1 MYYLIT
7 RQEVLKNEVFSSFIA
22 SWQKRFDPRQDPY
35 MTTPGKYYDRE
46 LDIHRYFDH
55 SEIDKINE
63 RELAE
68 FLSMKDDIVVK
79 NFEYYGELIYNLN
92 FSDIFV
98 YAIELGCVMEKL
110 SNSLG
115 ADLIFILDYG
125 VPWLSQKNDYEPV
138 TKALNY
144 LTKIGTTETFNG
156 AYKLSG
162 DDLAEF
168 VENLFWIIR
177 CNASL
182 PYCWFSTENH
192 AFVGEICKHG
202 NIHFHTYSQTIKD
215 KIQVFAIK
223 ESLVVIDDCVEVFLD
238 DGGIRGRQIII

>member
-1 MYYLIT
+1 MSLIT
-7 RQEVLKNEVFSSFIA
+7 RQDAVKNEVFASFIA
-22 SWQKRFDPRQDPY
+22 SWQKRFDPREDPY
-35 MTTPGKYYDRE
+35 ITTPGNYFDSE
-46 LDIHRYFDH
+46 LGIHRYFYQM
-55 SEIDKINE
+55 EIDKINDL
-63 RELAE
+63 ELAE
-68 FLSMKDDIVVK
+68 FLSLKDEIEVK
-79 NFEYYGELIYNLN
+79 NFEYYGELIFKLD

-98 YAIELGCVMEKL
+98 YAIELGNVMQKF
-110 SNSLG
+110 SSSLG
-115 ADLIFILDYG
+115 ADLIFILDHG
-125 VPWLSQKNDYEPV
+125 VPWMSQKNDYEPV

-168 VENLFWIIR
+168 VGNLFWIIR

-202 NIHFHTYSQTIKD
+202 NIHFHTYSQMIKD
-215 KIQVFAIK
+215 KIEVFAQK
-223 ESLVVIDDCVEVFLD
+223 ETLVVIDDCVEAFSD
-238 DGGIRGRQIII
+238 DGGISGRQIII